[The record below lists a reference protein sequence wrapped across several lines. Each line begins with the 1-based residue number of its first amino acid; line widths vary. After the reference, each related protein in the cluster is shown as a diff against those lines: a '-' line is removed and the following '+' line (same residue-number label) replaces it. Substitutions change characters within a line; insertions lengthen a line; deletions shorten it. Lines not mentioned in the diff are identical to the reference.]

1 MQRQACGFLLPRES
15 PNRPAC
21 MSVRDRIP
29 ELLAER
35 GVPFEARN
43 ASKAELPGLL
53 LAKLDEEIAEYL
65 ADAGD
70 LARAEELADVLEV
83 VVGVG
88 GLCGADRDSVESLR
102 ARKAEE
108 RRHINST
115 PTVRTIPAFSA
126 RAALLNQ
133 KTPANL
139 PAAAAWLFV
148 PAARPGDETIV
159 RFGRV

>member
-102 ARKAEE
+102 QGRPRNEDTSTLRRLCE
-108 RRHINST
+108 RSL
-115 PTVRTIPAFSA
+115 PSA
-126 RAALLNQ
+126 H
-133 KTPANL
+133 
-139 PAAAAWLFV
+139 V
-148 PAARPGDETIV
+148 PPS
-159 RFGRV
+159 